1 MAVDLPAAM
10 SRPRPVAIAARLLY
24 AYALLPVILALV
36 QLAFIGD
43 FKRAA
48 EHAMPGSGADAANLV
63 IMSAAA
69 ATAGA
74 AIIGWLTW
82 SCGKGKRWARLLIWI
97 WAAGSILNVPLTM
110 SVLSHG
116 YFDRR
121 PGWFHPMYTGF
132 VTCGLVFLA
141 AAAVLLALPGSRP
154 FFRAAPTSEP
164 PTVRSAPV
172 DASEV

>member
-1 MAVDLPAAM
+1 
-10 SRPRPVAIAARLLY
+10 
-24 AYALLPVILALV
+24 LALV

-48 EHAMPGSGADAANLV
+48 ERAMPGSGADAANLV
-63 IMSAAA
+63 TMSVAA

-97 WAAGSILNVPLTM
+97 LAAGSMLNAPLTM
-110 SVLSHG
+110 SALSHG
-116 YFDRR
+116 FFDRR

-132 VTCGLVFLA
+132 IACSLVLLA

-154 FFRAAPTSEP
+154 FFHAAPTSEP
-164 PTVRSAPV
+164 PTVRSEPV
-172 DASEV
+172 GTVEV